1 MSVAAKLERLVRIV
15 PGVAGYQDRENAR
28 ETDKLVRM
36 RLSDEIRHLM
46 RDLEL
51 DKRRLAD
58 ASKLELLPLLD
69 RLAGKLETHG
79 RTAEFAARGY
89 SGLFDLRK
97 VDLPELE
104 ALYAFDLRLF
114 DTLTTVKAKAKVVH
128 ESLTDPVALTRGAH
142 DLETALDDLERTV
155 DARRQV
161 LAAGL

>member
-1 MSVAAKLERLVRIV
+1 MEDDDVSVAAQLERLVRIV

-36 RLSDEIRHLM
+36 RLSDEIRRLM

-58 ASKLELLPLLD
+58 AAKLELLPVLD

-79 RTAEFAARGY
+79 RTAEFE
-89 SGLFDLRK
+89 
-97 VDLPELE
+97 LPELE

-114 DTLTTVKAKAKVVH
+114 GTLTTIKAKAKVVH
-128 ESLTDPVALTRGAH
+128 ESLGDPAALTRAAH

-161 LAAGL
+161 LAAGV